1 MEAILTSQARSDSFA
16 PSSKMRRWAGAIL
29 SGISVLFL
37 LFDSVVKLVKI
48 QPVVDAMDK
57 LGFPEQTAR
66 PIGLILLACVVLY
79 VVPRTAVLGAIL
91 LTGYFGG
98 AIVTHLRVL
107 DPLFSH
113 TLFPIYVAALVWG
126 GLYLR
131 DPRVRAIAP
140 WHRPERD
147 GQ

>member
-16 PSSKMRRWAGAIL
+16 PSSKKRRWAGAIL

-37 LFDSVVKLVKI
+37 LFDSVVKLVEI

-79 VVPRTAVLGAIL
+79 LVPRTAVLGAIL

-98 AIVTHLRVL
+98 AIVAHLRVL

-131 DPRVRAIAP
+131 DPRVRTIAP

-147 GQ
+147 DQ